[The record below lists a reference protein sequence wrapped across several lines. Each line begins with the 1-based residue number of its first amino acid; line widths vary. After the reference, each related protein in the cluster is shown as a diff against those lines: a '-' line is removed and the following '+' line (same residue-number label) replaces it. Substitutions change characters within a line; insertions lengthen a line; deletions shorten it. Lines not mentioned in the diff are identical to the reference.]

1 MRAVIPRPALAL
13 AAAAALAACQPPDVG
28 QRCALE
34 TWQNQDTRPVPTTIS
49 SDYLETGNVACDN
62 LICIVSPVSSGKYSD
77 CPGTPDPLKPQ
88 LGQCGYCSKPCVS
101 NQDCYPSQTGL
112 ECRQMV
118 LDPAFIQALRDADPA
133 LADKYLASVQFSSYC
148 AVPLPPQ

>member
-1 MRAVIPRPALAL
+1 MRVVIPRPALAL

-28 QRCALE
+28 QRCQLK
-34 TWQNQDTRPVPTTIS
+34 TWQGTNPPPPTPTSIA

-62 LICIVSPVSSGKYSD
+62 LVCIVSPVRSGKYSD
-77 CPGTPDPLKPQ
+77 CPGAPDGQPSY

-118 LDPAFIQALRDADPA
+118 LDPAFIQALRDKDPA
-133 LADKYLASVQFSSYC
+133 LADKYLAGVQFSSYC
-148 AVPLPPQ
+148 AVPL